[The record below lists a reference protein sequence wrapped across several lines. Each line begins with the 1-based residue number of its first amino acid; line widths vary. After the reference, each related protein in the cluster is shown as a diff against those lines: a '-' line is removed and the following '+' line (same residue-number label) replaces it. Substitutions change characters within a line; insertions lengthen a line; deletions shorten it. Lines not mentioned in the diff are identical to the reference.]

1 MLDTTAIKAIVLEHI
16 SELLKEADVEH
27 GEFTG
32 AEALNAIGLSSLLLA
47 RLIIQLEI
55 DLDVD
60 PFAEEDLVISDI
72 RTVDELVDAYA
83 RALSASIAV

>member
-72 RTVDELVDAYA
+72 RTVDELVEAYA

>member
-1 MLDTTAIKAIVLEHI
+1 MLVTDIKAAVVEQIT
-16 SELLKEADVEH
+16 ELLREAEVEH

-32 AEALNAIGLSSLLLA
+32 AERLNAIGLTSLLLA

-55 DLDVD
+55 DLGVD

-83 RALSASIAV
+83 RTLGAPVAA

>member
-72 RTVDELVDAYA
+72 RTVDELVEAYA
-83 RALSASIAV
+83 GALSASIAV